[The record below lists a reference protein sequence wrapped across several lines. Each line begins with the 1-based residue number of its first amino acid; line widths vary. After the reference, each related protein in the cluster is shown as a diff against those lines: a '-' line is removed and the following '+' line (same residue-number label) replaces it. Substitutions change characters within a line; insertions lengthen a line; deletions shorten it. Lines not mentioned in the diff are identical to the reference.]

1 MRDGNENVPFLLS
14 PNEREIVFEVT
25 SPNFDGL
32 VAMMK
37 PDESWVARWQGI
49 TAFVPGC
56 YALRVR
62 GTLPEQHRQTL
73 EENGA
78 RYHNLD
84 DTSAMRPE

>member
-1 MRDGNENVPFLLS
+1 MVCL
-14 PNEREIVFEVT
+14 T
-25 SPNFDGL
+25 SECHVWEQ

-49 TAFVPGC
+49 THFVPGC

-62 GTLPEQHRQTL
+62 GTLPEQHRITL

-78 RYHNLD
+78 RYRSLD
-84 DTSAMRPE
+84 DDPASTL